1 LAELNPTAASLLGF
15 LHGGPA
21 SGYDLVGIAELK
33 VGDFWSLT
41 RSQVYRELADLA
53 RRGLIQAQP
62 AGPRAKQ
69 PYELTDAGREAFAAW
84 TAEPPSTEQI
94 RYPLLLALS
103 FGSLIDR
110 DRLLGYV
117 ETHRVIHEHRLAGYR
132 DLKAAGGMDQYV
144 RATIA
149 FGIRY
154 EEAVLAWIAD
164 LPSILTAEEGPAA
177 K

>member
-21 SGYDLVGIAELK
+21 SGYDLVGIAEL
-33 VGDFWSLT
+33 VIGDFWSLT

-53 RRGLIQAQP
+53 RRGLIEAQP
-62 AGPRAKQ
+62 AGPRAKR

-84 TAEPPSTEQI
+84 MAEPPGTEQI

-117 ETHRVIHEHRLAGYR
+117 ETHRAIHGQRLAAYR
-132 DLKAAGGMDQYV
+132 DLKAAGDMDQYV
-144 RATIA
+144 MATIA

-154 EEAVLAWIAD
+154 EEGVLAWIAD
-164 LPSILTAEEGPAA
+164 LPGILAEHGEPAQN
-177 K
+177 

>member
-21 SGYDLVGIAELK
+21 SGYDLVGIAEA
-33 VGDFWSLT
+33 VIGDFWSLT

-53 RRGLIQAQP
+53 SRGLIRAQP
-62 AGPRAKQ
+62 AGPRAKR

-84 TAEPPSTEQI
+84 IAEPPGPEQI

-117 ETHRVIHEHRLAGYR
+117 GTHRVIHERRLAAYR
-132 DLKAAGGMDQYV
+132 DVKAAGGRDQYV

-164 LPSILTAEEGPAA
+164 LPSILTAE
-177 K
+177 